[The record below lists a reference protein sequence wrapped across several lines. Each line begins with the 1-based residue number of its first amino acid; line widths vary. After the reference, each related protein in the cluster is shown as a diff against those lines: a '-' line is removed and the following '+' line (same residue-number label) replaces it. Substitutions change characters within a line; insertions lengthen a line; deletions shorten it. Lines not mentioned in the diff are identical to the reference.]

1 MEHKLIVRNLER
13 RRKKCKLTKKEA
25 ASIMGLGY
33 STFRYNL
40 DHPKEFRIG
49 ELMAFCDYVGI
60 GLKELL
66 KY

>member
-1 MEHKLIVRNLER
+1 MEHKLIVRNIER
-13 RRKKCKLTKKEA
+13 RRKMRGLTKKEA
-25 ASIMGLGY
+25 ATIMGLGY

-40 DHPKEFRIG
+40 QHPKEFRLG
-49 ELMAFCDYVGI
+49 ELMAFCDHCGI

>member
-1 MEHKLIVRNLER
+1 MEHKLLIRNIEK
-13 RRKKCKLTKKEA
+13 RRKKRNLTKKEV

-40 DHPKEFRIG
+40 DHPKEFRLG
-49 ELMAFCDYVGI
+49 ELMAFCDYMGI
-60 GLKELL
+60 GVKELL